1 MDTNRIKRFATEAR
15 NKLKEGI
22 AAKIRTLGFDKQGNV
37 AEEHRPQLMQGGTHW
52 NGQLLPETF
61 YHQWTSLYHRI
72 QQKGIS
78 EVYEEAAYTWFNR
91 LCAIRIL
98 QKNDLCAPVLE
109 YTDAARTPFI
119 VDEARQ
125 GRLPEMNDEMRSRLS
140 DLLDDDTKVTEQF
153 AVLINAWCHDNPI
166 IHSCFGAMADYTEL
180 LLPNNI
186 LTEGGF
192 VDMLNHTDFITDA
205 DYRSPELIGWL
216 YQFYIS
222 ERKDEVFAKKGK
234 FEADEIP
241 AATQIFTPNWI
252 VKYMVQNTVGR
263 IYLDNNPYETQLQ
276 KKWQY
281 LVEPSEKPSADS
293 ILKYDELTDLRVADL
308 ACGSG
313 HILNECFDLL
323 YDLYIA
329 EGYGRG
335 EAIENIF
342 RHNLT
347 GVDLDTR
354 AKQLA
359 TFALLLKAC
368 QKDNAFA
375 DAHCLPRVLDMP
387 EQEDSLNHFFDVFMH
402 DMGEHSSTLLEA
414 VKLCN
419 QSHDLGSIM
428 KFDITE
434 QDRKDLA
441 FCIKRWEQ
449 EHETH
454 ELNHNANDVAIA
466 KLILALT
473 EKYHALVMNPP
484 YMGSGNMN
492 ATLSK
497 YVKDEYEDGK
507 ADLFSVFMLLA
518 IDHLLPNGKYGMINM
533 QSWMFLSSF
542 EKLRTRLLTENRI
555 DNMLHLGP
563 RTFDELSGEVV
574 QNTAF
579 VITNCEG
586 KDATGAYYRLVDGKN
601 CGDKERMFLEA
612 REHDGNRIYYPNVS
626 QHDFEKIPG
635 CPIGYWVSEK
645 MIETFENCSIGNCS
659 QVKIGMGTG
668 KNDLFLRKWWG
679 INYSEINTSLTDIN
693 QLDTAVERY
702 YPYNKGGEYRLWYG
716 NIQEVVWFNK
726 EGRCLMDSMPG
737 HRENGGWNCYFKSGI
752 TWSFISTGRLG
763 VRFLPYGCLFDVAG
777 SSLFSNE
784 GDLLYILGLLSTKVA
799 YTVLKILNPTI
810 NFQAGNIKSIP
821 LIQQNKVK
829 IESLVNHNISI
840 SKQDWDAHE
849 TSWDFETNPLL
860 AVDTD
865 TYIDN
870 IHHEIERHEKETG
883 EHLCIDPAA
892 PELDGLEWRM
902 EQYKQKW
909 EHLFMQLHENEEEL
923 NRQFIDIYGLQDE
936 LTPDVPLD
944 EITIL
949 QQGEIKISDQ
959 YELSDSD
966 GSVFTDSDG
975 AVLTTTGD
983 LYLDWQDDV
992 VIKQFI
998 SYAVGCMTG
1007 RYRLDKKGL
1016 HIAHPNPTA
1025 EETAPYIYN
1034 KVEFEIDEDGI
1045 IPLMPNDCGF
1055 SDNASNR
1062 FADFVRIALGDA
1074 KHVENLNFVEKCLG
1088 KNVEQYFVKDF
1099 WKDHKKMYQNRPIY
1113 WLFASKKGAFQCI
1126 AYMHRMNA
1134 YTAERIRAKYLLP
1147 YIETLQARITDLDA
1161 RRSELTT
1168 RETKQLQQFTKT
1180 LEECQEY
1187 HDRLQ
1192 VVAEQ
1197 AIAFDLD
1204 DGVVVNYAKFGD
1216 VVQKIK

>member
-22 AAKIRTLGFDKQGNV
+22 AAKIRTLGFDKKGNV

-61 YHQWTSLYHRI
+61 YHQWTSLYNRI

-98 QKNDLCAPVLE
+98 QKNDLCAPVLD

-125 GRLPEMNDEMRSRLS
+125 GRIPEMNNEMRSRLS

-186 LTEGGF
+186 LIEGGF

-281 LVEPSEKPSADS
+281 LVEPSEKPSANS
-293 ILKYDELTDLRVADL
+293 VLKYDELTDLRVADL

-368 QKDNAFA
+368 QKENAFA
-375 DAHCLPRVLDMP
+375 DAHCLPQVLDMSGIIP
-387 EQEDSLNHFFDVFMH
+387 NMNEQELSEACLRFIGGYEDVADEMLEQDF
-402 DMGEHSSTLLEA
+402 ELLCDAE
-414 VKLCN
+414 N
-419 QSHDLGSIM
+419 LGSIM
-428 KFDITE
+428 KFNDDEDYLAMLRYHYDDWTDGGIDDCPEDIKVLIPGV
-434 QDRKDLA
+434 R
-441 FCIKRWEQ
+441 
-449 EHETH
+449 
-454 ELNHNANDVAIA
+454 
-466 KLILALT
+466 LILALT
-473 EKYHALVMNPP
+473 DKYHALVMNPP

-497 YVKDEYEDGK
+497 YVKDNYEEGK

-518 IDHLLPNGKYGMINM
+518 IDRLQPNGKYGMINM

-586 KDATGAYYRLVDGKN
+586 KDATGAYYRLIDGKN
-601 CGDKERMFLEA
+601 CGDKERMFLEV
-612 REHDGNRIYYPNVS
+612 REHDGNRIYYPNVF
-626 QHDFEKIPG
+626 QQDFEKIPG
-635 CPIGYWVSEK
+635 CPIGYWVSK
-645 MIETFENCSIGNCS
+645 NMIIAFQNSLAYVAITREGLSPADVDRFLRLWHEIDTNRINKKWFPYQKGGTIRKWAGNSDYVVNWENDGYEIKNNKDPKTGRIRSHNYNGEYSFKEGFTWNAISSGNPCFRYVPKGYLFDSAGSMGFVNHNLLYIIGNLNS
-659 QVKIGMGTG
+659 TVSRYA
-668 KNDLFLRKWWG
+668 L
-679 INYSEINTSLTDIN
+679 SLISPTI
-693 QLDTAVERY
+693 
-702 YPYNKGGEYRLWYG
+702 K
-716 NIQEVVWFNK
+716 F
-726 EGRCLMDSMPG
+726 MPG
-737 HRENGGWNCYFKSGI
+737 H
-752 TWSFISTGRLG
+752 
-763 VRFLPYGCLFDVAG
+763 
-777 SSLFSNE
+777 
-784 GDLLYILGLLSTKVA
+784 ILRT
-799 YTVLKILNPTI
+799 P
-810 NFQAGNIKSIP
+810 
-821 LIQQNKVK
+821 
-829 IESLVNHNISI
+829 
-840 SKQDWDAHE
+840 
-849 TSWDFETNPLL
+849 
-860 AVDTD
+860 
-865 TYIDN
+865 
-870 IHHEIERHEKETG
+870 
-883 EHLCIDPAA
+883 
-892 PELDGLEWRM
+892 
-902 EQYKQKW
+902 YKQ
-909 EHLFMQLHENEEEL
+909 
-923 NRQFIDIYGLQDE
+923 
-936 LTPDVPLD
+936 
-944 EITIL
+944 
-949 QQGEIKISDQ
+949 IK
-959 YELSDSD
+959 
-966 GSVFTDSDG
+966 
-975 AVLTTTGD
+975 
-983 LYLDWQDDV
+983 
-992 VIKQFI
+992 
-998 SYAVGCMTG
+998 
-1007 RYRLDKKGL
+1007 
-1016 HIAHPNPTA
+1016 
-1025 EETAPYIYN
+1025 
-1034 KVEFEIDEDGI
+1034 
-1045 IPLMPNDCGF
+1045 
-1055 SDNASNR
+1055 
-1062 FADFVRIALGDA
+1062 
-1074 KHVENLNFVEKCLG
+1074 
-1088 KNVEQYFVKDF
+1088 
-1099 WKDHKKMYQNRPIY
+1099 
-1113 WLFASKKGAFQCI
+1113 
-1126 AYMHRMNA
+1126 
-1134 YTAERIRAKYLLP
+1134 
-1147 YIETLQARITDLDA
+1147 
-1161 RRSELTT
+1161 
-1168 RETKQLQQFTKT
+1168 
-1180 LEECQEY
+1180 
-1187 HDRLQ
+1187 
-1192 VVAEQ
+1192 
-1197 AIAFDLD
+1197 
-1204 DGVVVNYAKFGD
+1204 
-1216 VVQKIK
+1216 